1 MPGVSNASPTL
12 RESAQ
17 THRQRLLAAMP
28 VAERRINCA
37 GMSTAV
43 AEGGQGTPLV
53 LLHGPFGHVAHWMKV
68 MPALTRD
75 HRVIA
80 ADLPG
85 HGSSETSVEL
95 DADRILTWLR
105 ELIEQTTQSPPWL
118 VGQTLGAAIAARFAM
133 KHGARIRGLVLINP
147 LAFAPFNPQPPFAKA
162 LGEFFAEPNEQTLRE
177 LWTQCVY
184 DLPSVQR
191 RFAPHWESFESYN
204 LQLAQDPS
212 LSSAVRTMMQGVAA
226 PLTDSQLAQIR
237 LPTLLICGRHDRVTP
252 LQVSRSASE
261 RFGWPLRII
270 EEAADEPP
278 LEAPDAFAKALSDF
292 LGGRA

>member
-1 MPGVSNASPTL
+1 MPGISNAFSTL

-17 THRQRLLAAMP
+17 SHRQRLLAAMP
-28 VAERRINCA
+28 VTERHIECA
-37 GMSTAV
+37 GMSTTIV
-43 AEGGQGTPLV
+43 EGGEGTPLV

-85 HGSSETSVEL
+85 HGSSETSAEL

-105 ELIEQTTQSPPWL
+105 ELIDQTTQSPPWL
-118 VGQTLGAAIAARFAM
+118 VGQTLGGAIAARFAM
-133 KHGARIRGLVLINP
+133 EHGARIRGLVLINP
-147 LAFAPFNPQPPFAKA
+147 LGFAPFNPQPPFAEA
-162 LGEFFAEPNEQTLRE
+162 LGEFFAEPNQRTPRG
-177 LWTQCVY
+177 LWEQCVY

-191 RFAPHWESFESYN
+191 TFAPHWEAFESYN

-212 LSSAVRTMMQGVAA
+212 LSQTVRTMMQEVAA
-226 PLTDSQLAQIR
+226 PLTDAQLAQIQV
-237 LPTLLICGRHDRVTP
+237 PTFLICGRHDLVTP
-252 LQVSRSASE
+252 QHVPRSASE
-261 RFGWPLRII
+261 RYGWPLRII

-292 LGGRA
+292 VGGRA